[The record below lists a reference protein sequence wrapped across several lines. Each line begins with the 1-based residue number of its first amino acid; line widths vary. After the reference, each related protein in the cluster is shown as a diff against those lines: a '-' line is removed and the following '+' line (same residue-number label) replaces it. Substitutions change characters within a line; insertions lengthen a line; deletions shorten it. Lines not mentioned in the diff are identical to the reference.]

1 VSAPLNP
8 NKTSALAIASFMHLD
23 ALFGL
28 PDNGK
33 TISQKCK
40 EITGSHARNPKGRQT
55 KEVFLDSNNAF
66 SARTGPLAG
75 LRVIEFAGIGP
86 GPFACMLLS
95 DMGADVVRI
104 DRKGAG
110 ARSPD
115 DIPSRG
121 RRVIE
126 LNLQDPADAATAME
140 LACRAEVL
148 VEGFRPGVM
157 ERVGLG
163 PDAVLS
169 RNPKIVYGRLTG
181 WGQTGPLAPTAGH
194 DINYIALSGALNAIG
209 TAKTPVPPLNL
220 VGDYAGGSL
229 YMVVGILAA
238 VLEARRSGLGQIVDA
253 AIIDGAASMMAL
265 FCGKLHNG
273 QWHDARE
280 ANVLD
285 GGSHY
290 YGVYETLDGQHLAV
304 GAIEP
309 KFFAILCDRLGIS
322 PAEVPQEERARWP
335 AQRERI
341 ALEIRKKTRD
351 EWTALFA
358 GTDACVAPVLS
369 LAEASAHPHNAA
381 RDVFVDQQGIVQPA
395 PAPRFSR
402 TPSAIQGPPPNGL
415 DSIDAILASWA

>member
-1 VSAPLNP
+1 MN
-8 NKTSALAIASFMHLD
+8 T
-23 ALFGL
+23 
-28 PDNGK
+28 
-33 TISQKCK
+33 
-40 EITGSHARNPKGRQT
+40 
-55 KEVFLDSNNAF
+55 NNA
-66 SARTGPLAG
+66 ATVRTGPLAG

-110 ARSPD
+110 RRGSD

-126 LNLQDPADAATAME
+126 LDLQDPTDAATALE
-140 LACRAEVL
+140 LACRSEVL

-157 ERVGLG
+157 ERLGLG
-163 PDAVLS
+163 PDRVLA

-181 WGQTGPLAPTAGH
+181 WGQSGPLAATAGH
-194 DINYIALSGALNAIG
+194 DINYIALSGALHAIG
-209 TAKTPVPPLNL
+209 TNETPVPPLNL

-229 YMVVGILAA
+229 YMVIGILAA
-238 VLEARRSGLGQIVDA
+238 VLETRRSGFGQVVDA
-253 AIIDGAASMMAL
+253 AIVDGAASMMAL
-265 FCGKLHNG
+265 FCGKLING
-273 QWHDARE
+273 QWQDGRE
-280 ANVLD
+280 TNVLD

-290 YGVYETLDGQHLAV
+290 YGVYQTADDQHMAV

-309 KFFAILCDRLGIS
+309 KFFAMLCDRLSIS
-322 PAEVPQEERARWP
+322 PSEVPQQDRARWP
-335 AQRERI
+335 VLRARI
-341 ALEIRKKTRD
+341 ALEIQKKTRD

-369 LAEASAHPHNAA
+369 LAEASSHPHNIA
-381 RDVFVDQQGIVQPA
+381 REVFVNQQGVVQPA

-402 TPSAIQGPPPNGL
+402 TPSAIQGPPPSGL
-415 DSIDAILASWA
+415 DTVEAILDSWAVLATSAA